1 MHLVNMYPVWVK
13 FVFLGRFE
21 IVEILPDPNLY
32 ILGTFEV
39 VKILPDP
46 NWYFLGHL
54 KLLKFYLILICIFL
68 EHLKLLKFY
77 LIPVF
82 NQLRSSNSRFELV
95 LCQLPV
101 FVLS

>member
-13 FVFLGRFE
+13 LVFLGRFE

-32 ILGTFEV
+32 FWE
-39 VKILPDP
+39 
-46 NWYFLGHL
+46 HL
-54 KLLKFYLILICIFL
+54 KLLKFYPILICIFW

-82 NQLRSSNSRFELV
+82 NQLWSSNSRFELV